1 MTGYSLEYVLDNL
14 SLDQIIMLYDY
25 GLEFEEIKATILLN
39 KYGEALS
46 GKKSS
51 RVESTGDSPDIKK
64 FKKLY
69 GNKIKQGKKHGK

>member
-1 MTGYSLEYVLDNL
+1 MTGYSLEYVLDSL

-46 GKKSS
+46 GKKS
-51 RVESTGDSPDIKK
+51 TAGDSPDIKK